1 LGAYEDPDEREERI
15 RWAGPVLGE
24 GRILAASSDGR
35 LASVNPANGEI
46 NEMIELDE
54 AVSVAPV
61 IANGTLY
68 ILTDEGSLIALR

>member
-1 LGAYEDPDEREERI
+1 
-15 RWAGPVLGE
+15 VLGD

-35 LASVNPANGEI
+35 LASINPANGEI

>member
-1 LGAYEDPDEREERI
+1 
-15 RWAGPVLGE
+15 
-24 GRILAASSDGR
+24 